1 MLSRLSISF
10 LAAAL
15 ALGVAWSALAA
26 DHEGPPSDSV
36 PDSAAPAAA
45 LRDPSAPEAPAIDAL
60 VRHLRAARRT
70 GEIVLDGR
78 PDEAAWQSAE
88 EGQGFTQLT
97 PDEGQPAAVKTR
109 FRVLWDDESLYV
121 GITCD
126 DPQAVTARL
135 SRRDRQV
142 DGDWVSIDL
151 DTTLDHRTA
160 YHFQVFAGGHQLDG
174 LHYDDTNFTTDWDAA
189 WESQVAFSDSGWSV
203 EMKIPLRVLRIPV
216 GASQFGFNVYRH
228 LVRRQEDDQFR
239 YRPRGTPGDIS
250 RLGVLDGLAG
260 ITPVRA
266 LELRPYFGAR
276 ATRSDPW
283 PGPVRAPGRL
293 GLCSSLGFAPQALAT
308 ACTGLDVRYNL
319 SSDLALVATLN
330 PDFGQV
336 EADQLVLNLST
347 FETFFPEKRPFFLQ
361 GLDLFQ
367 TLVGGTLGGSYGGAA
382 YQLFYSR
389 RIGKPPPGPD
399 LSDGGRVLYEPGAR
413 PVAAAVKLTGT
424 VGAASVGML
433 ASLEQPV
440 DAQVYCGQPGG
451 DTSLTGTPCDGKR
464 GQVIDQQSAGAVGS
478 AALRARVPLGKNFLA
493 GVMGT
498 AVDPLYSPGARH
510 AHVASAD
517 FVLFNEQHSLTLS
530 GQATGSLINGGGRAV
545 LRDGTVFDAGS
556 GASGSGVGGGAGV
569 LTLDYTGEYT
579 GAFGGVDWMSK
590 TFTTRDLGFQRRA
603 NLARAF
609 GIFNL
614 RQPHPT
620 GLTQRIQLSTFG
632 KVVRNSMLDV
642 QLYAQLGMELNISWI
657 NSWYSQIGD
666 WLEAQGADDRELQ
679 DGTPLERQKG
689 TFLYTYHST
698 DQRKPMHLELFGGYR
713 RDLGGVQGQRY
724 YEADVTIGL
733 RPHPQLEGALD
744 LGYSLDDG
752 TIRSLGAATTVPS
765 ASAPPAGFTDA
776 ADAVKHDRLYLLA
789 PLRARSITA
798 TLRATFA
805 FSPTL
810 TLQAY
815 AQLFT
820 AGLAYGDALRVQ
832 VAPGK
837 ALVHLSDLSPAQAT
851 DLAPNNDDREAGL
864 NVNLILRWEWR
875 LGSTLYLVY
884 AHQTS
889 NAYNPT
895 PMRRGLDLNAELGAL
910 SRSQGAANGDSVLLK
925 IDLLG
930 AL

>member
-1 MLSRLSISF
+1 MLAPLSIRL

-15 ALGVAWSALAA
+15 LIASGPRAAEADAPPGDGLPGASTPASGVQT
-26 DHEGPPSDSV
+26 
-36 PDSAAPAAA
+36 
-45 LRDPSAPEAPAIDAL
+45 PSAPPEAAPDPL
-60 VRHLRAARRT
+60 LRHLRAARRT
-70 GEIVLDGR
+70 GPIALDGK
-78 PDEAAWQSAE
+78 PDEAAWLAAE
-88 EGQGFTQLT
+88 EGGGFTQLT
-97 PDEGQPAAVKTR
+97 PDEGQPSAVQTR
-109 FRVLWDDESLYV
+109 FRILWDDESLYV

-126 DPQAVTARL
+126 DPEAATARL
-135 SRRDRQV
+135 SRRDRRV
-142 DGDWVSIDL
+142 DGDWVSIVL

-160 YHFQVFAGGHQLDG
+160 YRFQVFAGGHQLDG
-174 LHYDDTNFTTDWDAA
+174 LHYDDNNFTTDWDAA
-189 WESQVAFSDSGWSV
+189 WESQVAFSERGWSV

-216 GASQFGFNVYRH
+216 GASQFGLNVYRH
-228 LVRRQEDDQFR
+228 LVRRQEDDQWR
-239 YRPRGTPGDIS
+239 YRPRGTAGDIS
-250 RLGVLDGLAG
+250 RIGVLDGLAG

-283 PGPVRAPGRL
+283 PGPVPAPGRL
-293 GLCSSLGFAPQALAT
+293 GPCSSLGFAPQALAA
-308 ACTGLDVRYNL
+308 ACVGLDLRYNL

-336 EADQLVLNLST
+336 EADQLVLNLTT

-361 GLDLFQ
+361 GLDTFQ
-367 TLVGGTLGGSYGGAA
+367 TIGVYAPPGPYSGSA
-382 YQLFYSR
+382 YQLFYTR
-389 RIGKPPPGPD
+389 RIGKPPPEPD
-399 LSDGGRVLYEPGAR
+399 LADGARILYQPSAR

-424 VGAASVGML
+424 VGATSVGVL

-440 DAQVYCGQPGG
+440 DAQVYCGQPSG
-451 DTSLTGTPCDGKR
+451 DTSRTSTSCDGKR

-478 AALRARVPLGKNFLA
+478 AALRVRVPVGQNFLA

-517 FVLFNEQHSLTLS
+517 FVLFNDGRSLTLS
-530 GQATGSLINGGGRAV
+530 GQATGSLINGGGRGV
-545 LRDGTVFDAGS
+545 LRDGTVFDPGT
-556 GASGSGVGGGAGV
+556 GASGGGVGGGAGL

-579 GAFGGVDWMSK
+579 GAFGGFDWVSP
-590 TFTTRDLGFQRRA
+590 TFSTNDLGFLRRA

-609 GIFNL
+609 GLFNL

-620 GLTQRIQLSTFG
+620 ALTQRIQLSIYG
-632 KVVRNSMLDV
+632 KEVRDSSLGL
-642 QLYAQLGMELNISWI
+642 QLYGQLGLELNVNWI
-657 NSWYSQIGD
+657 NSWFSQVGD
-666 WLEAQGADDRELQ
+666 WVEGQGADDRELQ

-698 DQRKPMHLELFGGYR
+698 DQRKPVHLELFGGHR

-724 YEADVTIGL
+724 YEADATIGF

-765 ASAPPAGFTDA
+765 ASAPPTGFIDA
-776 ADAVKHDRLYLLA
+776 ADAVNHDRLYLLA
-789 PLRARSITA
+789 PLRARSISA

-805 FSPTL
+805 FSPKL

-820 AGLAYGDALRVQ
+820 AGLAYGDPLRAQ
-832 VAPGK
+832 AAPGK
-837 ALVHLSDLSPAQAT
+837 AMVRLADLAPAQVT

-864 NVNLILRWEWR
+864 NLNLILRWEWR

-895 PMRRGLDLNAELGAL
+895 LMRRGLDLNAELGAL
-910 SRSQGAANGDSVLLK
+910 SGSQGAANGDSVLLK